1 MGSLVCVQH
10 TVWSRNAAALQER
23 MHHGHVHVQI
33 VCLLEALAAD
43 HTGELQVRL
52 RLVLGHVILERGP
65 LAALEAAHLAPET
78 HTDAVSGAPRHRR
91 QRSGSYS
98 LQRFGSGVTHLMH
111 RQMLPLLERLTAL
124 ITDVVPHLCQQHN
137 TRP

>member
-1 MGSLVCVQH
+1 
-10 TVWSRNAAALQER
+10 

-33 VCLLEALAAD
+33 VRLLEALAAD
-43 HTGELQVRL
+43 HTGEVQVRL

-78 HTDAVSGAPRHRR
+78 HTHTHGVSGAPRHRR

-111 RQMLPLLERLTAL
+111 RQMLPLLERLAAL
-124 ITDVVPHLCQQHN
+124 VTDVVPHLCQQHN
-137 TRP
+137 TRS